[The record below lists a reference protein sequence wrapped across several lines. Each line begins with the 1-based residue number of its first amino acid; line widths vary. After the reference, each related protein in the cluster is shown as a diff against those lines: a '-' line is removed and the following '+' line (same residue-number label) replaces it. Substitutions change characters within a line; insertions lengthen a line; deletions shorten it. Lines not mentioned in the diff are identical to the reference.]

1 MELSVL
7 VMSGLMLIL
16 IVHTMLGKAHV
27 GWLDFLRLL
36 CWMVEMPVRI
46 AAFELACML
55 DIDCAVKNRRNFG
68 SHVRIIARCML
79 VFVIKRMV
87 DVPPWAF
94 AEPPSMPP
102 IEPVTRNVTCMAKEM
117 RGVTRMPDG
126 TVMRCSVRVLLCIT
140 TKRRADGRIVV
151 TQRIISD
158 PACQRDPEFLLDGGV
173 ETAPL
178 PVPDAKPVMPMC

>member
-16 IVHTMLGKAHV
+16 IVHTMLGKAHF

-55 DIDCAVKNRRNFG
+55 DIDSAVKNRRDFG

-94 AEPPSMPP
+94 VEPSSMPP
-102 IEPVTRNVTCMAKEM
+102 IELHAAN
-117 RGVTRMPDG
+117 
-126 TVMRCSVRVLLCIT
+126 
-140 TKRRADGRIVV
+140 RACL
-151 TQRIISD
+151 TQH
-158 PACQRDPEFLLDGGV
+158 
-173 ETAPL
+173 
-178 PVPDAKPVMPMC
+178 